1 MFGTHA
7 LGYGERMVLGVI
19 DAASTDVGR
28 APGTILIGTSIDTPV
43 VAETAFDL
51 LLTSARDAPRPWV
64 SCDVDATLG
73 SLTKAVGRAPD
84 AAVMLAQV
92 LRTGEGLPVDLA
104 IQVESLAYSTLQHS
118 SAFRAW
124 REARTRRAPRLS
136 DEPVALLRMATRLDI
151 VLQRPEVHNAFDAR
165 MRDALCE
172 AFDLVALD
180 TSITDVHLRGA
191 GPSFCSGGDLDEFGT
206 APDAAAAHLV
216 RMMQSVGRRVH
227 ACSSRVT
234 AHVHGACIGAGIE
247 ISAFAG
253 RVVADPSTTIRLPEV
268 AMGLIPGAGGTVS
281 IPRRIGRHRTMFL
294 ALLDQH
300 VDLATA
306 TRWGLVDTI
315 VS

>member
-1 MFGTHA
+1 MLHDGFHRGAPESRSRNGQQLQARRELRGGTLAGELLECTARIALVVARDHRRDRVDVVRPGKVHRHPTIRGPEKPTRAAGCSAPRARQPEQRGASGEHRSEVEVDSGDSRDVARDDFETFEDRRGWRERRSVRVPGEVHDARARQREHGARPGTTIRFEPMFGTHA

-124 REARTRRAPRLS
+124 REARTRRAPRVS
-136 DEPVALLRMATRLDI
+136 D
-151 VLQRPEVHNAFDAR
+151 
-165 MRDALCE
+165 
-172 AFDLVALD
+172 
-180 TSITDVHLRGA
+180 
-191 GPSFCSGGDLDEFGT
+191 
-206 APDAAAAHLV
+206 
-216 RMMQSVGRRVH
+216 
-227 ACSSRVT
+227 
-234 AHVHGACIGAGIE
+234 
-247 ISAFAG
+247 
-253 RVVADPSTTIRLPEV
+253 
-268 AMGLIPGAGGTVS
+268 
-281 IPRRIGRHRTMFL
+281 
-294 ALLDQH
+294 
-300 VDLATA
+300 
-306 TRWGLVDTI
+306 
-315 VS
+315 